1 MAATKA
7 QLIAKIEDDLTRS
20 DITTQITDAVD
31 FSVSRYERERFWFND
46 QDNISVTLTSSVAQL
61 ALTDLPVKMF
71 EIDRLRLKLGSG
83 SYLDMY
89 PRDRAWIATRQD
101 VMGPAM
107 PIEYCIYDEALQF
120 DTKADQ
126 SYTLVLDGIVGLGNT
141 AASNCYSN
149 GSVATWFNEARNL
162 IRSDAKRDVYIHV
175 LKDYEK
181 GAAMKQVVD
190 YEYAQLKARTNIL
203 KSTGMVR
210 PTRF

>member
-1 MAATKA
+1 
-7 QLIAKIEDDLTRS
+7 
-20 DITTQITDAVD
+20 
-31 FSVSRYERERFWFND
+31 
-46 QDNISVTLTSSVAQL
+46 
-61 ALTDLPVKMF
+61 
-71 EIDRLRLKLGSG
+71 
-83 SYLDMY
+83 
-89 PRDRAWIATRQD
+89 
-101 VMGPAM
+101 MGPAM

-141 AASNCYSN
+141 AASNSYSN